1 MSKNQYRTLIVL
13 SLAIGLLSGV
23 YDYIWPDP
31 ITDQVFDYI
40 VEIEPEID
48 GTKLVVAG
56 ALAVL
61 AIIMALVSVVG
72 LLLFKSW
79 ARHVYAAGF
88 VAAFA
93 LYPFMGVTVYSG
105 FSQVL
110 YDISM
115 VLSGVLLALMYYSPV
130 ARHYEK
136 KI

>member
-31 ITDQVFDYI
+31 ITDQVFDYV
-40 VEIEPEID
+40 VEIEPEIE
-48 GTKLVVAG
+48 GTKLVAAG
-56 ALAVL
+56 VLAVVS
-61 AIIMALVSVVG
+61 IIMVLVSLVG

-93 LYPFMGVTVYSG
+93 LYPFMGIAVYSG
-105 FSQVL
+105 FGQVL

-115 VLSGVLLALMYYSPV
+115 VLSGVLLALMYHSPV
-130 ARHYEK
+130 ALYYEQ

>member
-1 MSKNQYRTLIVL
+1 M
-13 SLAIGLLSGV
+13 LSGV
-23 YDYIWPDP
+23 YDYIWSDP

-40 VEIEPEID
+40 IEIEPEIE
-48 GTKLVVAG
+48 GTELVVAG
-56 ALAVL
+56 SLAVV
-61 AIIMALVSVVG
+61 AIIMALVSVIG

-88 VAAFA
+88 VAAFT
-93 LYPFMGVTVYSG
+93 LYPFMGITVYGG

-110 YDISM
+110 YEISM

-130 ARHYEK
+130 ARYYEQ